1 MTEYIDKYL
10 EYISYQKKYSEN
22 TIINYE
28 DDLEFFRKYL
38 EENKINFLKVD

>member
-28 DDLEFFRKYL
+28 EDL
-38 EENKINFLKVD
+38 